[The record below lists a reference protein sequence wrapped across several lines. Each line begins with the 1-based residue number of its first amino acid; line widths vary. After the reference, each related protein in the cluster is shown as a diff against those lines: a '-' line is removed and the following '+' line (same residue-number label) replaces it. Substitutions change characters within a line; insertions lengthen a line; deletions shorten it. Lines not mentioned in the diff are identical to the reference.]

1 MSLPIRN
8 IKESLSRNETTTI
21 SSDKREIL
29 HKDLDSDLELIQEEL
44 SKKIEKIKQKNK
56 AL

>member
-1 MSLPIRN
+1 MNLPIRN